1 MGESRRSPCQNP
13 CVQQRLP
20 SLLDPPH
27 MFGHRGAMAHLP
39 ENTLPSFALALRLGA
54 DGLESDVWVT
64 RDGVPVLDHDGVVRR
79 RFGRTVAITE
89 LDRADLPEHI
99 PTLVD
104 LLTHCGT
111 GYQLSLDLMTADT
124 GEVVVAAVRDHSPE
138 MLPRLWL
145 CARDWRWLLPL
156 RGSGARLVDST
167 RLSRLKEGPE
177 RRVAM
182 LHAEGIDALN
192 MHHTDWNGGLVTLA
206 HRFERCAFSWGIQ
219 DPRLLEEAFRMG
231 VDAVYSDHPER
242 MVDARRTQCGV

>member
-1 MGESRRSPCQNP
+1 M
-13 CVQQRLP
+13 QQRLP
-20 SLLDPPH
+20 SLIDPPH

-79 RFGRTVAITE
+79 RFGRSVAITS
-89 LDRADLPEHI
+89 LDRSDLPGHV

-104 LLTHCGT
+104 LLDHCGT
-111 GYQLSLDLMTADT
+111 GHQLSLDLMTAET
-124 GEVVVAAVRDHSPE
+124 GQVVVDTVRAHSPE

-145 CARDWRWLLPL
+145 CARDWTWLLPL
-156 RGSGARLVDST
+156 RGTGARLVDST

-206 HRFERCAFSWGIQ
+206 HRFERFAFSWGIQ

-242 MVDARRTQCGV
+242 MVDARRAQCGT